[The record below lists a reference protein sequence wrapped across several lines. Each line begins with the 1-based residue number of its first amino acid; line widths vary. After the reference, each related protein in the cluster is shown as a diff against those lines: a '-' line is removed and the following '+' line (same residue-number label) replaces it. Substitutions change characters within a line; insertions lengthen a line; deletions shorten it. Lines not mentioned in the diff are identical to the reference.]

1 MSYCTYADLVN
12 AFGENEILQL
22 SDRDRDGLPDDGV
35 IEEAISFA
43 NAHIDGYLREQYST
57 PIPNPP
63 RNLVGF
69 ACDFARYRLYQ
80 DQPTELVTE
89 RYNAGCFW
97 LKDVARGLVQLDV
110 VSSPTVAS
118 IAYSTK
124 TPIFTRLVW

>member
-1 MSYCTYADLVN
+1 MSYCTYNDLLN
-12 AFGENEILQL
+12 AFGENEIVQL

-43 NAHIDGYLREQYST
+43 DSHIDGYLREKYSVPLPT
-57 PIPNPP
+57 PP

-80 DQPTELVTE
+80 DQPTDLVQS
-89 RYNAGCFW
+89 RYDVGCFW

-110 VSSPTVAS
+110 VDPNVAS

-124 TPIFTRLVW
+124 TPVFTRLVW